1 MENQP
6 GSDTALVGA
15 FCDAATD
22 VARQQAFS
30 VLLERHGAMVLGTCR
45 RVIGNHSD
53 AEDAAQAVFITLT
66 AKARQLRD
74 HPTIGG
80 WLHRSARHIAMRQRD
95 AARTRS
101 RYEGH
106 QEAQAMTAPSD
117 NLDDSLRTDMREELD
132 HALDLLA
139 ERYRVPL
146 VLHYLD
152 GHSQEDVARILQVK
166 EGTLASLLS
175 RGRELLRQQLQRK
188 GVAVGALS
196 LASLLASEGAAHAAL
211 PSSFIIATAKS
222 ASAIAAGSFSTAAA
236 VGTAAPHVLA
246 LATGGGS
253 TITALGTLKLAAASI
268 VAASVLS
275 LGAVTAVSLGAENSS
290 DKIVSPAP
298 ITSSEIIPGEQK
310 TEANTTNPQ
319 QSAAPAI
326 PQPLTAATA
335 EAAVQTA
342 IRALRF
348 NDMAAFLRRLDPEG
362 QQRAEAAWDNVG
374 QFVSNPWVGGM
385 FSRMLR
391 VSNEPNSG
399 DLIATYVTPMLMMI
413 ETNSMA
419 QQLTHPET
427 AAKNNYRG
435 GLAQMAING
444 TLNNVINGTLASGL
458 ESEQTLA
465 IQKYL
470 GSVAAWLPTAGFTDP
485 DKAKRACTAIS
496 EALKKFGTTNLS
508 DLTKLELN
516 QFLERVSLA
525 LPDLKRA
532 FAVYDLHIDRALDS
546 VAITSTTT
554 TDATVVR
561 MTFTA
566 FDTTHT
572 FPLKMVEH
580 QKVWTVTADSPLTH
594 WIQLRGNNQ
603 DMGNGAMRIMAMD
616 MMNNRR
622 GGGNNGGNGGG
633 NNGGGRGNQ
642 PAEVAPAPT
651 ADPGF

>member
-53 AEDAAQAVFITLT
+53 AEDAAQAVFITLA

-196 LASLLASEGAAHAAL
+196 LASLLASEGAAHAA
-211 PSSFIIATAKS
+211 
-222 ASAIAAGSFSTAAA
+222 
-236 VGTAAPHVLA
+236 
-246 LATGGGS
+246 TGGGS

-298 ITSSEIIPGEQK
+298 ITSSEIIPAEQK

-642 PAEVAPAPT
+642 PAEVAPVPT